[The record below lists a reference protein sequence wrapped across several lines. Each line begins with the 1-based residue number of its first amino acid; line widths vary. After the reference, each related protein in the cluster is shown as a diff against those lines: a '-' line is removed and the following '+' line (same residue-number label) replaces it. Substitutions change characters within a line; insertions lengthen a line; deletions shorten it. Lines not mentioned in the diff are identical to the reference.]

1 MKKLSR
7 RKFIYQGKSYT
18 NQFPSGAILKLDPTD
33 NLGEHVKHQEN
44 GDRVK
49 LLARGLGWFSIG
61 LGLTEILAPD
71 KLSEWIGVEEHPTLM
86 RFLGIREAISGIAI
100 LTQDHPTESVWS
112 RVAGDGMDLSLLG
125 AAMASPSTDK
135 SKALAAV
142 AAVAG
147 VTALDTYASIRLTQS
162 GRFRSTKSVITV
174 NRPQKEVYEFWR
186 DTNNLKHFIKSVP
199 GDIEI
204 VSARPDEFIE
214 WRSKDGVTVKS
225 ASVEFGKPLGRDGTE
240 VRVVAD
246 GLIPARLLH
255 EDVRR
260 AKSLL
265 ETGEIPTTEGQPAG
279 PRGTALVGRL
289 IHRFE
294 GKEVA

>member
-1 MKKLSR
+1 VGLSH
-7 RKFIYQGKSYT
+7 IYQRQSYR
-18 NQFPSGAILKLDPTD
+18 NHFSSGAILKLDPTK
-33 NLGEHVKHQEN
+33 NLGETRETPRKRRPHQTPC
-44 GDRVK
+44 
-49 LLARGLGWFSIG
+49 ARTGLVQHRFG
-61 LGLTEILAPD
+61 T
-71 KLSEWIGVEEHPTLM
+71 EWIGVEEHPTLM
-86 RFLGIREAISGIAI
+86 RFLGIREAISGIGI
-100 LTQDHPTESVWS
+100 LTQDHPAESVWS
-112 RVAGDGMDLSLLG
+112 RVAGDGMDLALLG
-125 AAMASPSTDK
+125 AAMASPSTEK
-135 SKALAAV
+135 SKTLAAV

-162 GRFRSTKSVITV
+162 RRFRSAKSMITV

-204 VSARPDEFIE
+204 VSARPDEYIE
-214 WRSKDGVTVKS
+214 WRSRDGVTVKS
-225 ASVEFGKPLGRDGTE
+225 ASVEFGKALGRDGTE
-240 VRVVAD
+240 IRLVVD

-255 EDVRR
+255 EDMRR